1 MTKGDFYWLNE
12 ESRLFLKRGY
22 LLPGTTPEERINE
35 ITRIFKERC
44 KMPDRDQIAED
55 FKQYMTNGWYSLS
68 SPVWSNY
75 GLQRGLPISCFGSYV
90 DDSVHGIVSTVAE
103 IATQSQ
109 GGGGTSAYL
118 GHVRPRGSEI
128 TNNGKSNGSFSF
140 LKLFD
145 TTIDVISQGTTR
157 RGQSA
162 VYIDIEHPDI
172 EEWLGIHTEGNPIQ
186 LLFWGVSIGKKWFQD
201 MKDGDE
207 AKQEI
212 WTQVLERKS
221 RTGIPYI
228 FFKDNA
234 NDNKPE
240 VYKDSKIYA
249 SNLCTEIMLPAS
261 KDESFVCCLS
271 SMNLLHYEDWKNT
284 RAVKVL
290 AYFLDTV
297 LDDFISKA
305 DGIEYMQKSV
315 RFAKRHRALGIG
327 VLGWHSYLQSNMVA
341 FESYEAFTKNAEIHK
356 LLQRQT
362 NEASVEMG
370 EEIGYPEMMQESKAR
385 RNTTMMAIAPTKS
398 SSFIL
403 GQVSQ
408 SVEPMKSNYY
418 VNDRAKIKTVYRN
431 PYLKALL
438 AEKDEDTEEN
448 WMNILIN
455 DGSVQQLECL
465 TVAEKEVF
473 KTFREISQLAIVQQ
487 AAQRQKFIDQGQSIN
502 IILHPD
508 VPLKDINQ
516 LYIEAEQLGLKS
528 LYYQINL
535 SSAQELNRNIL
546 DCTSCES

>member
-90 DDSVHGIVSTVAE
+90 DDSVNGIVSTAAE
-103 IATQSQ
+103 IAIQSQ

-327 VLGWHSYLQSNMVA
+327 VLGWHSYLQSNMIA
-341 FESYEAFTKNAEIHK
+341 FESYEAFAKNAEIHK
-356 LLQRQT
+356 LLQQQT

-370 EEIGYPEMMQESKAR
+370 EDIGYPEMMQESKAR

-418 VNDRAKIKTVYRN
+418 VNDRAKIKTIYRN